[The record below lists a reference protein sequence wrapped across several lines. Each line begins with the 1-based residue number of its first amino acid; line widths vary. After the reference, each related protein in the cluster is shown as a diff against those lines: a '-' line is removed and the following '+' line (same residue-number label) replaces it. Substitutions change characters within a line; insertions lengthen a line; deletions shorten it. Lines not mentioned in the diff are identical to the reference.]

1 MSTKTIIL
9 LTIGFFVM
17 LFGMAFLVTRGQKPD
32 PATISYKN
40 GDTDRPK
47 AEVLTSSIDI
57 GEMKVSEVKE
67 VSFQLKNIGNKP
79 LQILNINSSCNCTFG
94 QIIYREPG
102 TQKDLTTKQYGMH
115 KQSGYVTDVAPG
127 DSATVKVIYNP
138 SIMPVYGPVS
148 RDVYVST
155 NDPENPK
162 LIFTIKT
169 TVK

>member
-17 LFGMAFLVTRGQKPD
+17 LFGMVFLTTRGQKPD

-47 AEVLTSSIDI
+47 AEVLTSLIDI
-57 GEMKVSEVKE
+57 GEMKVDEIKE
-67 VSFQLKNIGNKP
+67 VSFKLKNIGNKP

-94 QIIYREPG
+94 KVLY
-102 TQKDLTTKQYGMH
+102 KDIETKQFGMH
-115 KQSGYVTDVAPG
+115 KQSGYVTDIAPN
-127 DSATVKVIYNP
+127 DTAIVKVIYNP

-148 RDVYVST
+148 RDVYIST
-155 NDPENPK
+155 NDPENSK
-162 LIFTIKT
+162 IIFTLKT
-169 TVK
+169 SVK

>member
-32 PATISYKN
+32 PATLSYKKE
-40 GDTDRPK
+40 DTDRPK
-47 AEVLTSSIDI
+47 AEVLTSLIDI

-67 VSFQLKNIGNKP
+67 VSFQLKNVGNKP

-94 QIIYREPG
+94 KIIY
-102 TQKDLTTKQYGMH
+102 KDLITKEYGMH
-115 KQSGYVTDVAPG
+115 KQSGYVTSIDPN

-169 TVK
+169 VVK